1 MTTSHALTPSPGAGL
16 RRRLSESFVIA
27 RRSLAHVRQIPEKLI
42 DVTLQPLM
50 FVLLFAFVF
59 GGVIHVPGGS
69 YREYLMGGILVQTL
83 AFGLAGPASSMATD
97 MTEGI
102 IDRFRAL
109 PMSRSSFLLGHLMA
123 EMAATLLALVVLCV
137 SGLVVGWRIHS
148 DLPHALAGFGLLLLF
163 AFAMLWIGTLIGL
176 MVRSPDAVMGIAFT
190 VVFPVTFLANA
201 FVPIAGL
208 PDGLRTIAEWNPIS
222 AVVAAVRTLFGNPAA
237 IPADAAWPLQHPVVS
252 AVLWCV
258 VLAGVAIP
266 LALRRFRA
274 RMTG

>member
-1 MTTSHALTPSPGAGL
+1 M
-16 RRRLSESFVIA
+16 
-27 RRSLAHVRQIPEKLI
+27 
-42 DVTLQPLM
+42 
-50 FVLLFAFVF
+50 
-59 GGVIHVPGGS
+59 IH
-69 YREYLMGGILVQTL
+69 
-83 AFGLAGPASSMATD
+83 F
-97 MTEGI
+97 
-102 IDRFRAL
+102 
-109 PMSRSSFLLGHLMA
+109 
-123 EMAATLLALVVLCV
+123 
-137 SGLVVGWRIHS
+137 

-176 MVRSPDAVMGIAFT
+176 MVRSPDAVMGIAYT
-190 VVFPVTFLANA
+190 VVFPMTFLANA

-237 IPADAAWPLQHPVVS
+237 IPADAAWPLLHPVVS